1 MDCRPISPASLPHV
15 SRLFAHF
22 VEDFVRVAEFF
33 AHPPSWAGVL
43 AASRRAVRPPKLREE
58 IAAILRAQN
67 RSVGASEATLRNID
81 RLEQGALAVVT
92 GQQATLFSGPA
103 YSFYKVLG
111 CIRVAAELTAAG
123 VEAVPV
129 FWLATEDHDLQEVS
143 TCTWHTRH
151 GLLRFELDFDVQV
164 HGQQVGRVPLPEQVN
179 ELVKKA
185 TAELEGPS
193 APSVTRALER
203 AYQPGRTLGAAL
215 AMLMAD
221 LLAGRGL
228 IVLDPVDPRFHHLA
242 RSLYRRVLDQGVA
255 IVEALLR
262 RSERLV
268 QHGYHAQARVLEDST
283 LLFINRQGRR
293 LPLERR
299 GRLFALG
306 EELLEYREVVEV
318 LEQNPEDVSGN
329 VLLRPVVQD
338 ALLPTV
344 AYIAGPAEVAYLAQA
359 ECLYQMLEVPM
370 PAVLARPGFTLVE
383 PPVRRILNR
392 YRLTVEDVL
401 QGRQQVRPL
410 MEREAL
416 PGELSASFTEGE
428 RAVRGLLERLRSP
441 LIHLDPT
448 LAGAL
453 ETAERKILYHFEKLR
468 ERAGRAWDLR
478 VGILDRHERFLLDS
492 LYPHHALQERVL
504 CLLPF
509 LARRGLQL
517 LDELLACASVFPP
530 RHVVGELDGT
540 AGMGAAEEGEPGG
553 PSTA

>member
-1 MDCRPISPASLPHV
+1 MRV
-15 SRLFAHF
+15 S
-22 VEDFVRVAEFF
+22 EFY
-33 AHPPSWAGVL
+33 AHPPTWAGVL
-43 AASRRAVRPPKLREE
+43 EAGRRAGRPPELRREV
-58 IAAILRAQN
+58 AAILRAQN
-67 RSVGASEATLRNID
+67 HCVGADEATLRNID
-81 RLEQGALAVVT
+81 RLEQGAVAVVT

-103 YSFYKVLG
+103 YSFYKVLA

-123 VEAVPV
+123 IEAVPV

-143 TCTWHTRH
+143 ACTWHTRR
-151 GLLRFELDFDVQV
+151 GLRRFELVFDARV
-164 HGQQVGRVPLPEQVN
+164 HGQQVGRVPLPEQIT
-179 ELVKKA
+179 ELVEQA

-203 AYQPGRTLGAAL
+203 AYRPGHTLGTAL

-242 RSLYRRVLDQGVA
+242 RGLYRRVLDQGMS
-255 IVEALLR
+255 IIEALLR

-268 QHGYHAQARVLEDST
+268 QHGYHAQARILEDST
-283 LLFINRQGRR
+283 LLFINRQGLR

-306 EELLEYREVVEV
+306 EELLEHRDVVEMI
-318 LEQNPEDVSGN
+318 EKHPEEVSGN

-401 QGRQQVRPL
+401 QGRQQLRPL

-416 PGELSASFTEGE
+416 PQELSASFAEGE
-428 RAVRGLLERLRSP
+428 KALRSLLERLRGP
-441 LIHLDPT
+441 LTQLDPT

-453 ETAERKILYHFEKLR
+453 DTAERKIFYHFEKLR
-468 ERAGRAWDLR
+468 ERAGRAWDQR
-478 VGILDRHERFLLDS
+478 AGILDRHEQFLLDS
-492 LYPHHALQERVL
+492 LYPHHTLQEREL

-509 LARRGLQL
+509 LARRGLPL
-517 LDELLACASVFPP
+517 MEELLACASVFPP
-530 RHVVGELDGT
+530 RHVVGELDGP
-540 AGMGAAEEGEPGG
+540 AGPDVAAEWQPGG
-553 PSTA
+553 AQTA